1 MTISSS
7 VVVEMVEPPLAIVEM
22 VEPPLVVVEVEE
34 PPLVVV
40 MVEVAAPSPANS
52 RHI

>member
-7 VVVEMVEPPLAIVEM
+7 VVVEMVEPPLVVVE
-22 VEPPLVVVEVEE
+22 VEEPPIVVVEVEE